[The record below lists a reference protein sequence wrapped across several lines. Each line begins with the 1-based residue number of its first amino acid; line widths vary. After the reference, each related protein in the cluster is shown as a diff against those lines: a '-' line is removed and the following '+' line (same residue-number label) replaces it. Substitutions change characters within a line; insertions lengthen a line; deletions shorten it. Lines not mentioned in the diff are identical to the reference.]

1 MSLNLKSSVPSGD
14 ALPLAILGSC
24 ATLFDGRLCIQRNV
38 HPKEYGS
45 HSELL
50 RDSSQRGEV
59 PGSVRTYIP
68 FTDLV
73 RKLRRGIPQQ
83 IRFQP

>member
-1 MSLNLKSSVPSGD
+1 MSLKSSVPSGG
-14 ALPLAILGSC
+14 ALPLAILDSC
-24 ATLFDGRLCIQRNV
+24 ATLFDGRLCIQRDV

-50 RDSSQRGEV
+50 RDSPQRGEV
-59 PGSVRTYIP
+59 PGCVRTYIP
-68 FTDLV
+68 LTHLV
-73 RKLRRGIPQQ
+73 QKLRRGIPQQ